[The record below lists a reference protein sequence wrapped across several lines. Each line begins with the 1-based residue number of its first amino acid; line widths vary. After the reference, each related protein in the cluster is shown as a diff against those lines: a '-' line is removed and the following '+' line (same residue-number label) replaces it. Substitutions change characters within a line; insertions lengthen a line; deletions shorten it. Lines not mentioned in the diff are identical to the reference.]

1 MSRKLEKCLETRVPE
16 VVRSKKLMTKVN
28 QEPEAIITSDT
39 YWISRLDPPP
49 PLTHGDMS
57 RIEWSVEWSDRV
69 LPKPVLPK
77 PAENIRAVTKKL
89 VSSAVAEDYTELRDK
104 ISKAKQANIAGV
116 EQFVESV
123 EGIVTPFGP
132 DHFETQCGIKVRG
145 TRIIDYSAHGAD
157 YELLGSGGE
166 ILRVNLLDRPA
177 ASVILRFDGDFGT
190 VLPVIRGFVTAVT
203 VIGEEL
209 VDVAYEPSVNTNRW
223 NEYANRATEIR
234 WLRAVAAVATQQSRF
249 RIEKADAMGIAKK
262 MQYAKSLD
270 PSLALYAAYAY
281 HDLQDIERIR
291 EMSNYLRADIGVTL
305 FDIAL
310 LSRVLT
316 GKTIS
321 SSLGVVP
328 FVPLLAQGWSLLGAN
343 QVRLHPA
350 LNGIERTMLDS
361 VWSLFNS
368 TGLDML
374 QRALQTGDVQ

>member
-1 MSRKLEKCLETRVPE
+1 M
-16 VVRSKKLMTKVN
+16 
-28 QEPEAIITSDT
+28 
-39 YWISRLDPPP
+39 
-49 PLTHGDMS
+49 
-57 RIEWSVEWSDRV
+57 
-69 LPKPVLPK
+69 
-77 PAENIRAVTKKL
+77 
-89 VSSAVAEDYTELRDK
+89 
-104 ISKAKQANIAGV
+104 
-116 EQFVESV
+116 
-123 EGIVTPFGP
+123 
-132 DHFETQCGIKVRG
+132 
-145 TRIIDYSAHGAD
+145 
-157 YELLGSGGE
+157 
-166 ILRVNLLDRPA
+166 
-177 ASVILRFDGDFGT
+177 AS
-190 VLPVIRGFVTAVT
+190 
-203 VIGEEL
+203 
-209 VDVAYEPSVNTNRW
+209 
-223 NEYANRATEIR
+223 
-234 WLRAVAAVATQQSRF
+234 AVAAVATQQSRF

-374 QRALQTGDVQ
+374 QRALRTGDVQ